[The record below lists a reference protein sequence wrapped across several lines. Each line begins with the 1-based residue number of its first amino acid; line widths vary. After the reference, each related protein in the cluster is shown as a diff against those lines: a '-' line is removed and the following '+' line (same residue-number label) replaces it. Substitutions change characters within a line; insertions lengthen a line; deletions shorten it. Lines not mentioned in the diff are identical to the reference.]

1 MRKNGRLV
9 IISGPSGSG
18 KTSICNKLTRNPK
31 IKRSVSYTTRLPRDG
46 EKEGIDYC
54 FVERSEFDR
63 FINENK
69 FIEFAEYCG
78 NLYGTPVCPI
88 RGVTDSESIF
98 ILAIDVKGALQ
109 VMKKIP
115 DVISIFIMAPD
126 DETLKLRLRNRHSD
140 NEDVINE
147 RVRIAKEEME
157 FTKYY
162 NYCVINNSLDV
173 AVKEIESILNV

>member
-18 KTSICNKLTRNPK
+18 KTSICNKLTKNPK
-31 IKRSVSYTTRLPRDG
+31 IKRSVSYTTRLPRG
-46 EKEGIDYC
+46 SEKEGVDYC
-54 FVERSEFDR
+54 FVERGEFDR
-63 FINENK
+63 LNKENK

-78 NLYGTPVCPI
+78 NLYGTPVYPI
-88 RGVTDSESIF
+88 GDITDSESVF

-115 DVISIFIMAPD
+115 DAISIFIMAPD
-126 DETLKLRLRNRHSD
+126 EETLKLRLRNRHSD

-147 RVRIAKEEME
+147 RVRVAKEEME
-157 FTKYY
+157 YTKYY
-162 NYCVINNSLDV
+162 NYCVINCSLDV

>member
-18 KTSICNKLTRNPK
+18 KTSICNKLTKNPK
-31 IKRSVSYTTRLPRDG
+31 VKRSVSYTTRSPRDG
-46 EKEGIDYC
+46 EKEGVDYR

-63 FINENK
+63 LNEENK
-69 FIEFAEYCG
+69 FIEYAEYCG
-78 NLYGTPVCPI
+78 NLYGTPIAPI
-88 RGVTDSESIF
+88 KEVLDSESIF

-115 DVISIFIMAPD
+115 EAISIFIMAPD
-126 DETLKLRLRNRHSD
+126 EETLKLRLRNRHSD
-140 NEDVINE
+140 NEDVIIE